1 MDLDNIKK
9 SWQEREIKPTIS
21 EEKIQR
27 MLDNRGKNALENL
40 MTFEK
45 WGLLV
50 GLLCLPCSFIFDEDF
65 LFFFYLA
72 SVICMLIW
80 QTYKYK
86 FLKKINLSKIGI
98 LDISIAITKY
108 RKYIFAELILAIL
121 WIFIFMGSFLYL
133 KIFKRIFAH
142 LEETSTFNLSITLSI
157 AIGTIFTLALTAY
170 VLYRYIYMQN
180 IKQIEK
186 SIAEIKDFEQDNG

>member
-45 WGLLV
+45 WILIIAA
-50 GLLCLPCSFIFDEDF
+50 LCVPIIAIFEKPYYLMIFCLISFICG
-65 LFFFYLA
+65 LT
-72 SVICMLIW
+72 W
-80 QTYKYK
+80 QIYKYR
-86 FLKKINLSKIGI
+86 FLKKINLSEMSI
-98 LDISIAITKY
+98 LETSIAITKY
-108 RKYIFAELILAIL
+108 KRYILREIIVGIIWCIAFTGIVVYERYTTASNENNPIMYSLITIGATFIIIL
-121 WIFIFMGSFLYL
+121 
-133 KIFKRIFAH
+133 
-142 LEETSTFNLSITLSI
+142 TC
-157 AIGTIFTLALTAY
+157 AY
-170 VLYRYIYMQN
+170 IVYVIYRYIYMQN
-180 IKQIEK
+180 ISQIEK